1 MHKMA
6 VYVYISLPWTGLVQ
20 GALLLKKSTGG
31 TVEKGNEKL
40 NKNYGPSM
48 ADKWDKFW
56 DGLL

>member
-1 MHKMA
+1 M
-6 VYVYISLPWTGLVQ
+6 Q

-48 ADKWDKFW
+48 ADK
-56 DGLL
+56 